1 MSNELIEVKKKRAD
15 EFQEA
20 IINSTDSKIIVE
32 AGAGSGKT
40 YTLIERVRKLLE
52 DGVRPEN
59 MVIITFTNMAA
70 EELKE
75 RLVDIPGI
83 GDCFVGTIHSFANK
97 IFGNSNEEYKL
108 FTEEIQD
115 QFMSVLTALYG
126 KHLNM
131 ENYLKYKDLR
141 KKVDYGLIS
150 DEELKSQF
158 TSGEIYEINV
168 FLHSMPNKEY
178 PENMKILCKKH
189 NVITFDE
196 LLKRT
201 TAYFKEIGGKIEYLF
216 VDEYQ
221 DIGPL
226 EKNFFEALNADN
238 YFYVGD
244 EKQCQP
250 EGTLVTMSN
259 GTFKKIE
266 DLKIGDEVLSYNLKE
281 GHYSALTRKGRGKKI
296 TAISNHYEYELIQ
309 IELENGLKSVYTKN
323 HRCLARIHYEGN
335 EDKSV
340 VYIMQNEKGQF
351 RVGSTKLFTFD
362 KRNFGL
368 RGRMNTEKAI
378 NGWILGVYENPY
390 EAWLIEQ
397 TCAYKFGIPQLT
409 WVYRNLSRGEI
420 ENREKNL
427 DKLYSLLD
435 DIEEKVKK
443 CLEYFGR
450 DINHPIFTKNTNK
463 HFSKLHVTEV
473 KACNLFPDI
482 MDVAVPYKN
491 DEGRYKNNYFQI
503 KEVNCL
509 KTKIPTKVYGLK
521 IEDTE
526 TYVADGILTHNSI
539 YGFKGGDVSY
549 FLDLIHSDDWK
560 TYYLNNNYRCSQKI
574 IDIANEVILQ
584 ADDIISTQ
592 AVCKSQ
598 KEGFVRVASKLNLV
612 QYLLSIKEGENYK
625 DWFILV
631 RSNKDLYKV
640 WQDLERL
647 EIPNVT
653 FKKGEI
659 TLEEMKSMMNE
670 NKVKLLTIH
679 ASKGLESPNVLLWG
693 NFPIH
698 QKTYLRNSDER
709 KVLYVGITRAINKCI
724 ILN

>member
-1 MSNELIEVKKKRAD
+1 MSKEKRAD
-15 EFQEA
+15 EFQKA
-20 IINSTDSKIIVE
+20 IINATDNKIIVE

-52 DGVRPEN
+52 DGVKPEN

-75 RLVDIPGI
+75 RLVDLPGA

-97 IFGNSNEEYKL
+97 IFGNSNIEYKL
-108 FTEEIQD
+108 FTDEIED
-115 QFMSVLTALYG
+115 QFMNVLLALYG
-126 KHLNM
+126 KHLTM
-131 ENYLKYKDLR
+131 EQYLHFKDLR
-141 KKVDYGLIS
+141 KQVTNGII
-150 DEELKSQF
+150 DEHELKAQF
-158 TSGEIYEINV
+158 TSGELYEINS
-168 FLHSMPNKEY
+168 LLYSNESNEY
-178 PENMKILCKKH
+178 PENMKMLCKKH

-196 LLKRT
+196 LLKQT
-201 TAYFKEIGGKIEYLF
+201 TAYFKQIGGKIEYLF

-226 EKNFFEALNADN
+226 EKDFFEALNADN

-250 EGTLVTMSN
+250 EGTLVTMSD
-259 GTFKKIE
+259 GSFKKIE
-266 DLKIGDEVLSYNLKE
+266 DLKLGDEVLSYNLKD
-281 GHYSALTRKGRGKKI
+281 GHYSALTRKGKGKKI
-296 TAISNHYEYELIQ
+296 TAISNHYEYELIE
-309 IELENGLKSVYTKN
+309 IKLENGLRSTYTKN

-390 EAWLIEQ
+390 EAWLVEQ
-397 TCAYKFGIPQLT
+397 ICAYKFGIPQLT
-409 WVYRNLSRGEI
+409 WVYRNLSGGEI
-420 ENREKNL
+420 ENREKNV

-435 DIEEKVKK
+435 NLEAKVKK
-443 CLEYFGR
+443 CLEHFGR

-473 KACNLFPDI
+473 KACNLLPDV

-491 DEGRYKNNYFQI
+491 KDGRYKHNYFQI

-509 KTKIPTKVYGLK
+509 KTEIPKKVYGLK
-521 IEDTE
+521 VEDTE

-539 YGFKGGDVSY
+539 YGFKGGNVNY

-560 TYYLNNNYRCSQKI
+560 TFYLNNNYRCSQKI

-592 AVCKSQ
+592 AICKSQ
-598 KEGFVRVASKLNLV
+598 KDGFVKVGSKQSLTE
-612 QYLLSIKEGENYK
+612 YLLSLKETKNYK
-625 DWFILV
+625 DWFVLV
-631 RSNKDLYKV
+631 RTNKDLYKV
-640 WQDLERL
+640 YQELERL
-647 EIPNVT
+647 EIPNLT

-659 TLEEMKSMMNE
+659 SLSEMKQMMNE

-693 NFPIH
+693 NFPIR
-698 QKTYLRNSDER
+698 QKPYLRNSDER
-709 KVLYVGITRAINKCI
+709 KVLYVGMTRAIDRLI